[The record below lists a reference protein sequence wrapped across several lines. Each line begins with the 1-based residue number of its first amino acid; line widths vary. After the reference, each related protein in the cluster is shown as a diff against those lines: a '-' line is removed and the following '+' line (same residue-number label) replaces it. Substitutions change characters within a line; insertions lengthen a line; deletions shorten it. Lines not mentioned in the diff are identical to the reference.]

1 LGTIPNANVLNIA
14 DSDCHRGF
22 LGIMYYM
29 L

>member
-1 LGTIPNANVLNIA
+1 MQMYLYIA